1 MTEPVFRSATI
12 QRAAG
17 AERVL
22 DVVASTDTVD
32 SYGDSID
39 QGSWQLARY
48 AANPVVLYGHATRD
62 LPIGTAENVR
72 VENGALRARL
82 RLVSDEANPKAG
94 QVWRLIEEGALR
106 AVSVGFLPH
115 TCRWEKRDDRE
126 VFVMADCEL
135 LEISVV
141 PVPANP
147 DALAQLRAR
156 ALSTKDH
163 RPMST
168 TTDPRIAAL
177 EAITGTKAAEDHLAA
192 INSIAAEKAARTAAE
207 AERDAARAELVTVKR
222 DAIIAK
228 ALAERKL
235 TPGQKAWAEKQSPE
249 SLAEF
254 LATAA
259 PQVPAAG
266 ANPPPAGRGASPA
279 AGSDALATLAQKA
292 WGELTPMEKHKLHEL
307 APDLYAEKKAAAGQ

>member
-1 MTEPVFRSATI
+1 MTEPVFRTATI

-17 AERVL
+17 AERVV

-39 QGSWQLARY
+39 QTSWQLARY
-48 AANPVVLYGHATRD
+48 AANPVVLYAHATRD

-72 VENGALRARL
+72 VEEGALRARL
-82 RLVSDEANPKAG
+82 RLVPDDANPMAG
-94 QVWRLIEEGALR
+94 QVWRLIEAGALR

-115 TCRWEKRDDRE
+115 TCRWEKRADRE

-156 ALSTKDH
+156 AVNAKDH
-163 RPMST
+163 RPMS

-177 EAITGTKAAEDHLAA
+177 EALTGTKAAEDHLTA
-192 INSIAAEKAARTAAE
+192 IHNLAAEKAARVAAE
-207 AERDAARAELVTVKR
+207 ADRDAARAELVTVKR
-222 DAIIAK
+222 AALIEK
-228 ALAERKL
+228 AMGDGKL
-235 TPGQKAWAEKQSPE
+235 SPGQKAWAEKQSPE

-259 PQVPAAG
+259 PQVPAKG
-266 ANPPPAGRGASPA
+266 ANAPPARGPSPA
-279 AGSDALATLAQKA
+279 AGSDVSALAQKS
-292 WGELTPMEKHKLHEL
+292 WEELTSMEKHKLYEL
-307 APDLYAEKKAAAGQ
+307 APDLYAEKKAAAGL